1 MAIGSMRERITIQ
14 APNNLPNGQ
23 GGFKRDYKNPV
34 VIGEY
39 WAAYEF
45 VSGIEAVKYGG
56 QHSEDY
62 IKFTTRQ
69 NSSIKKSY
77 QLSWRG
83 RLFEIDD
90 IQLAKQLGYII
101 IYAKEVAG

>member
-1 MAIGSMRERITIQ
+1 MAIGSMRERITVQ
-14 APNNLPNGQ
+14 APNIVPNGQ
-23 GGFKRDYKNPV
+23 GGFKRDKENPAI
-34 VIGEY
+34 IGEY
-39 WAAYEF
+39 WAAYEY

-62 IKFTTRQ
+62 IKFTARQ
-69 NSSIKKSY
+69 NSSITKSC
-77 QLSWRG
+77 QIVWRG
-83 RLFEIDD
+83 RLFEIDE